1 MPQKIAAII
10 GRPNVGKSSLFNR
23 LIGKKIAIVDDMPGV
38 TRDRNYGELEWNGK
52 KFFLIDTGGYVP
64 NSKDKIESAIR
75 EQVKI
80 SIEEAD
86 IILFVVDAKSGI
98 SPLDLEIA
106 KLLRK
111 EANKEE
117 YSHKNVILVLNKVDS
132 HKDELSKTD
141 FYRLGLGEPV
151 EVSAIVGR
159 RTGDLLDKIT
169 EGISIENNED
179 ENDTIK
185 FAIIGRPNVGK
196 SSITNALTQ
205 TNRNIVT
212 DIPGTTRDPID
223 SIVKYHGKDITL
235 IDTAGLR
242 KKSRIK
248 RAESLEYFS
257 ALRTHTAVERCDVAI
272 IVIDATTIVSKLSKY
287 TDPSMAIFKLS
298 KEDVEIIIKAGELKK
313 GILIVINKWDLIE
326 KDTKTSKIFE
336 EKVKEH
342 LITYDYLPFIFTSAI
357 TKQRVSKIIESAL
370 TVYNERARE
379 IKTSVLND
387 KLLPYI
393 KQTPPRSKS
402 HKELK
407 INYITQLKHSPPVFG
422 FFANL
427 PSEIEVNYKRF
438 LEHKIR
444 DEFGFT
450 GVPLTLVF
458 KAKHKERSE

>member
-1 MPQKIAAII
+1 MSQKITAIV

-23 LIGKKIAIVDDMPGV
+23 LTGKKNAIVHDLPGV
-38 TRDRNYGELEWNGK
+38 TRDRNYGEVEWNGK

-64 NSKDKIESAIR
+64 NSKDKFEAAIR

-80 SIEEAD
+80 SIDEAD
-86 IILFVVDAKSGI
+86 IILFIVDAKSGI

-106 KLLRK
+106 KLLRR
-111 EANKEE
+111 EVNKAENQ
-117 YSHKNVILVLNKVDS
+117 HKKVILAINKVDS
-132 HKDELSKTD
+132 AKDEISKTD

-159 RTGDLLDKIT
+159 RTGDLLDIIT
-169 EGISIENNED
+169 EDISVESNEE

-185 FAIIGRPNVGK
+185 FSIIGRPNVGK
-196 SSITNALTQ
+196 SSLSNALTQ
-205 TNRNIVT
+205 SNRNIVT
-212 DIPGTTRDPID
+212 DIPGTTRDSVDTI
-223 SIVKYHGKDITL
+223 IKYHGQDITL

-257 ALRTHTAVERCDVAI
+257 ALRTHRSIERCDVAI
-272 IVIDATTIVSKLSKY
+272 IVIDATTIISKLSKY
-287 TDPSMAIFKLS
+287 ADPKMAIFKLS

-326 KDTKTSKIFE
+326 KDTQTAKIFE

-342 LITYDYLPFIFTSAI
+342 LTTYDYLPFIFTSAI

-370 TVYNERARE
+370 VVYNERTRE

-393 KQTPPRSKS
+393 KQTPPRSKT

-407 INYITQLKHSPPVFG
+407 INYITQLKHSPPVIG
-422 FFANL
+422 FFCNL
-427 PSEIEVNYKRF
+427 PGEIEVNYKRF

-458 KAKHKERSE
+458 KAKNKERTE

>member
-64 NSKDKIESAIR
+64 NSKDKIEAAIR
-75 EQVKI
+75 EQVII
-80 SIEEAD
+80 SIDEAD
-86 IILFVVDAKSGI
+86 LILFVVDAKSGI

-106 KLLRK
+106 KLLRR
-111 EANKEE
+111 EANKQENA
-117 YSHKNVILVLNKVDS
+117 HKSVILVINKVDS
-132 HKDELSKTD
+132 AKDEPNVTD
-141 FYRLGLGEPV
+141 FFRLGLGDPV

-169 EGISIENNED
+169 EGISVDSNVDDSN
-179 ENDTIK
+179 TIK

-196 SSITNALTQ
+196 SSISNALTQ

-223 SIVKYHGKDITL
+223 AIVKYHGREITL

-257 ALRTHTAVERCDVAI
+257 ALRTHRSVERCDVAI
-272 IVIDATTIVSKLSKY
+272 IVIDATTIISKLSKY

-326 KDTKTSKIFE
+326 KDTKTAKIFE

-342 LITYDYLPFIFTSAI
+342 LQTYDYLPFIFTSAL

-379 IKTSVLND
+379 IKTSILND

-393 KQTPPRSKS
+393 KEFPPRSKS
-402 HKELK
+402 HRELK
-407 INYITQLKHSPPVFG
+407 INYITQLNTHLRLLDFSQIYQVKLKLTING
-422 FFANL
+422 FL
-427 PSEIEVNYKRF
+427 SIK
-438 LEHKIR
+438 
-444 DEFGFT
+444 
-450 GVPLTLVF
+450 
-458 KAKHKERSE
+458 

>member
-23 LIGKKIAIVDDMPGV
+23 LLGKKIAIVDDMPGV
-38 TRDRNYGELEWNGK
+38 TRDRNYGELEWNGI

-75 EQVKI
+75 EQVII
-80 SIEEAD
+80 SIDEAD

-106 KLLRK
+106 KLLRR

-117 YSHKNVILVLNKVDS
+117 NTHKKVILVLNKVDS
-132 HKDELSKTD
+132 AKDELSITD
-141 FYRLGLGEPV
+141 FYRLGLGDPV

-159 RTGDLLDKIT
+159 KTGDLLDKIT
-169 EGISIENNED
+169 EGISIDNND
-179 ENDTIK
+179 DDSNTIK

-196 SSITNALTQ
+196 SSISNALTQ

-223 SIVKYHGKDITL
+223 AIVRYHGLDITL

-257 ALRTHTAVERCDVAI
+257 ALRTHRSVERCDVAI
-272 IVIDATTIVSKLSKY
+272 IVIDATTIISKLSKY

-326 KDTKTSKIFE
+326 KDTKTAKIFE

-342 LITYDYLPFIFTSAI
+342 LQTYDFLPFIFTSAL
-357 TKQRVSKIIESAL
+357 TKQRVSKIIEHAL
-370 TVYNERARE
+370 IVYNERARE
-379 IKTSVLND
+379 IKTSELNA

-393 KQTPPRSKS
+393 KQSPPRSKS
-402 HKELK
+402 HRELK
-407 INYITQLKHSPPVFG
+407 INYITQLKHSPPVIG

-427 PSEIEVNYKRF
+427 PSEVETNYKRF

-444 DEFGFT
+444 DEFGFI

-458 KAKHKERSE
+458 KSKHKE

>member
-1 MPQKIAAII
+1 MSQKITAIV

-23 LIGKKIAIVDDMPGV
+23 LTGKKNAIVHDLPGV
-38 TRDRNYGELEWNGK
+38 TRDRNYGEVEWNGK

-64 NSKDKIESAIR
+64 NSKDKFEAAIR

-80 SIEEAD
+80 SIDEAD
-86 IILFVVDAKSGI
+86 IILFIVDAKSGI

-106 KLLRK
+106 KLLRR
-111 EANKEE
+111 EVNREENK
-117 YSHKNVILVLNKVDS
+117 HKKVILAINKVDS
-132 HKDELSKTD
+132 AKDEISKTD

-159 RTGDLLDKIT
+159 RTGDLLDIIT
-169 EGISIENNED
+169 EDISIESNEE

-185 FAIIGRPNVGK
+185 FSIIGRPNVGK
-196 SSITNALTQ
+196 SSLSNALTQ
-205 TNRNIVT
+205 SNRNIVT
-212 DIPGTTRDPID
+212 DIPGTTRDSID
-223 SIVKYHGKDITL
+223 TIIKYHGQDITL

-257 ALRTHTAVERCDVAI
+257 ALRTHRSIERCDVAI
-272 IVIDATTIVSKLSKY
+272 IVIDATTIISKLSKY
-287 TDPSMAIFKLS
+287 ADPKMAIFKLS

-326 KDTKTSKIFE
+326 KDTQTAKIFE

-342 LITYDYLPFIFTSAI
+342 LTTYDYLPFIFTSAI

-370 TVYNERARE
+370 VVYNERARE

-393 KQTPPRSKS
+393 KQTPPRSKT

-407 INYITQLKHSPPVFG
+407 INYITQLKHSPPVIG
-422 FFANL
+422 FFCNL

-458 KAKHKERSE
+458 KAKNKERTE

>member
-38 TRDRNYGELEWNGK
+38 TRDRNYGELDWNGI

-80 SIEEAD
+80 SIDEAD
-86 IILFVVDAKSGI
+86 IILFIVDAKSGI

-117 YSHKNVILVLNKVDS
+117 NAHKKVILVLNKVDS
-132 HKDELSKTD
+132 AKDELSKTD
-141 FYRLGLGEPV
+141 FYRLGLGDPI

-169 EGISIENNED
+169 EGISIENNDE

-223 SIVKYHGKDITL
+223 TIIKYHGQDITL

-272 IVIDATTIVSKLSKY
+272 IVIDATTIISKLSKY
-287 TDPSMAIFKLS
+287 TDPEMAIFKLS

-326 KDTKTSKIFE
+326 KDTKTAKIFE

-357 TKQRVSKIIESAL
+357 TKQRVSKIVDSAL
-370 TVYNERARE
+370 KVYNERARE

-458 KAKHKERSE
+458 KAKHKE

>member
-23 LIGKKIAIVDDMPGV
+23 LIGRKIAIVHDMPGV
-38 TRDRNYGELEWNGK
+38 TRDRNYGELDWNGK

-64 NSKDKIESAIR
+64 HSKDKFEAAIR

-80 SIEEAD
+80 SIDEAD

-98 SPLDLEIA
+98 SPLDLDIA

-117 YSHKNVILVLNKVDS
+117 NAHKKVILVLNKVDS
-132 HKDELSKTD
+132 SKDEPSITD
-141 FYRLGLGEPV
+141 FYRLGLGEPI

-159 RTGDLLDKIT
+159 KTGDLLDMIT
-169 EGISIENNED
+169 DGISAESNED
-179 ENDTIK
+179 NSDTIK

-196 SSITNALTQ
+196 SSISNALTQ

-223 SIVKYHGKDITL
+223 SIVKYHGQDIIL

-257 ALRTHTAVERCDVAI
+257 ALRTHTSVERCDVAI

-287 TDPSMAIFKLS
+287 ADPASAIFKLS

-326 KDTKTSKIFE
+326 KETQTAKIFE

-342 LITYDYLPFIFTSAI
+342 LQTYDYLPFIFTSAL

-370 TVYNERARE
+370 VIYNERARE
-379 IKTSVLND
+379 IKTSVLNE

-393 KQTPPRSKS
+393 KQFPPRSKS

-407 INYITQLKHSPPVFG
+407 INYITQLKHSPPVIG

-427 PSEIEVNYKRF
+427 PSEIETNYKRF

-458 KAKHKERSE
+458 KSKHKE

>member
-23 LIGKKIAIVDDMPGV
+23 LLGKKIAIVDDMPGV
-38 TRDRNYGELEWNGK
+38 TRDRNYGELEWNGI

-80 SIEEAD
+80 SIDEAD

-111 EANKEE
+111 EANKKEN
-117 YSHKNVILVLNKVDS
+117 SHKNVILVLNKVDS
-132 HKDELSKTD
+132 AKDELSITD
-141 FYRLGLGEPV
+141 FYRLGLGDPI

-169 EGISIENNED
+169 EGISIDNNDD

-196 SSITNALTQ
+196 SSIANALTQ

-223 SIVKYHGKDITL
+223 SIVKYHGQDITL

-287 TDPSMAIFKLS
+287 TDPTMAIFKLS

-326 KDTKTSKIFE
+326 KDTKTAKIFE

-342 LITYDYLPFIFTSAI
+342 LITYDYLPFIFTSAL
-357 TKQRVSKIIESAL
+357 TKQRVSKIIEQAL
-370 TVYNERARE
+370 IVYNERARE

-393 KQTPPRSKS
+393 KEFPPRSKS
-402 HKELK
+402 HRELK
-407 INYITQLKHSPPVFG
+407 INYITQLKHSPPVIG

-427 PSEIEVNYKRF
+427 PSEVETNYKRF

-444 DEFGFT
+444 DEFGFI

-458 KAKHKERSE
+458 KSKHKE

>member
-1 MPQKIAAII
+1 MM
-10 GRPNVGKSSLFNR
+10 V
-23 LIGKKIAIVDDMPGV
+23 
-38 TRDRNYGELEWNGK
+38 RDSN
-52 KFFLIDTGGYVP
+52 
-64 NSKDKIESAIR
+64 
-75 EQVKI
+75 
-80 SIEEAD
+80 
-86 IILFVVDAKSGI
+86 
-98 SPLDLEIA
+98 
-106 KLLRK
+106 
-111 EANKEE
+111 
-117 YSHKNVILVLNKVDS
+117 
-132 HKDELSKTD
+132 
-141 FYRLGLGEPV
+141 
-151 EVSAIVGR
+151 
-159 RTGDLLDKIT
+159 
-169 EGISIENNED
+169 
-179 ENDTIK
+179 TIK

-196 SSITNALTQ
+196 SSISNALTQ

-223 SIVKYHGKDITL
+223 AIVRYHGLDITL

-257 ALRTHTAVERCDVAI
+257 ALRTHRSVERCDVAI
-272 IVIDATTIVSKLSKY
+272 IVIDATTIISKLSKY

-342 LITYDYLPFIFTSAI
+342 LQTYDYLPFIFTSAL

-370 TVYNERARE
+370 IVYNERARE
-379 IKTSVLND
+379 IKTSELNA

-393 KQTPPRSKS
+393 KQSPPRSKS

-407 INYITQLKHSPPVFG
+407 INYITQLKHSPPVIG

-427 PSEIEVNYKRF
+427 PSEVETNYKRF

-444 DEFGFT
+444 DEFGFI

-458 KAKHKERSE
+458 KSKHKE